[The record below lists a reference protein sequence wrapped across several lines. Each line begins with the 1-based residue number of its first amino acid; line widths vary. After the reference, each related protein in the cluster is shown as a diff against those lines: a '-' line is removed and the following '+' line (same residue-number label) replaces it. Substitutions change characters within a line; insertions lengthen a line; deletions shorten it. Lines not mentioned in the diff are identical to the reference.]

1 MLTMRYSF
9 WILLFIA
16 ALAAEI
22 LGVQLQNETMQLIA
36 KPLLMP
42 PLAMYFLGNTHAD
55 GTGLK
60 PWVLLALFFSWLG
73 DILLL
78 FQEKQSIF
86 FLLGL
91 SAFLLAHV
99 SYIIYFHKIRL
110 REGIRS
116 NPWYLLLV
124 VIYYITLM
132 LILSPFLGEMK
143 LPVRIYGI
151 VISFMF
157 MLAMHVSSVRRQFS
171 GYWMLTGAFLFVASD
186 SILAFN
192 KFYMPLP
199 SAGFLI
205 MITYGLAQ
213 LFIVEGAVRYAR
225 SVKSA

>member
-1 MLTMRYSF
+1 MRYSF

-22 LGVQLQNETMQLIA
+22 LGVQLQNETIQLIA

-42 PLAMYFLGNTHAD
+42 PLAIYFLSNTHD
-55 GTGLK
+55 DDTGLK

-78 FQEKQSIF
+78 FQEKQSMF

-99 SYIIYFHKIRL
+99 GYIIYFHKIRL

-124 VIYYITLM
+124 VIYYVTLM

-157 MLAMHVSSVRRQFS
+157 MLAMHVSSVRRQLS
-171 GYWMLTGAFLFVASD
+171 GYWILAGAFLFVASD